1 MARKQSQEIV
11 EAEAEKQ
18 EIVGAE
24 KQEIVEENKPVNTD
38 SKKGMLFS
46 RLNYAAKYVYNGEEC
61 MITPK
66 GKIKV
71 DNVDLIKQPLTAGL
85 LLRKID

>member
-1 MARKQSQEIV
+1 MAKKQYEEVKPV
-11 EAEAEKQ
+11 EVK
-18 EIVGAE
+18 
-24 KQEIVEENKPVNTD
+24 VEENSD

-46 RLNYAAKYVYNGEEC
+46 RLNYAAKYIYKNEEC

-66 GKIKV
+66 GKIKI
-71 DNVDLIKQPLTAGL
+71 DNIDLIKQPLTPGL